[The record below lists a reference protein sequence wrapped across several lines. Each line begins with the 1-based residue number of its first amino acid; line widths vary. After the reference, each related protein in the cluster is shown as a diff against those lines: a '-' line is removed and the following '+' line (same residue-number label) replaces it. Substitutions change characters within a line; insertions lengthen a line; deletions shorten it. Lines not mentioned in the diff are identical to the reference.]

1 MMNALSFWQS
11 VFHPTDEALR
21 HKTMLLQ
28 KLPAFESVELGD
40 LQPLAQKCL
49 LRQLGAEV
57 TVYPQGS
64 PAVALYFV
72 AQGSV
77 GLFQRR
83 RSGQTDRIRVVAP
96 GQFFGDAALFSPN
109 ERQHS
114 AKTLENSLLLALFK
128 SDYEELAITHP
139 RTALIILTLAA
150 AKLHHDLT
158 VFQTEFHELSQKIAK
173 DQLRA

>member
-1 MMNALSFWQS
+1 MKRLSFWQS
-11 VFHPTDEALR
+11 LFHPDDEALR
-21 HKTMLLQ
+21 QKIALLQ
-28 KLPAFESVELGD
+28 KLPAFGAVD
-40 LQPLAQKCL
+40 LSDLRPLAQKSF
-49 LRQLGAEV
+49 LRQLGAEEL
-57 TVYPQGS
+57 VYPQGS

-72 AQGSV
+72 AEGSV

-83 RSGQTDRIRVVAP
+83 RSGQTDRIRVVAA
-96 GQFFGDAALFSPN
+96 GQFFGDAALFSPD

-114 AKTLENSLLLALFK
+114 AKALENSRLLALFK
-128 SDYEELAITHP
+128 SDYELLSITHP

-173 DQLRA
+173 DQLRD